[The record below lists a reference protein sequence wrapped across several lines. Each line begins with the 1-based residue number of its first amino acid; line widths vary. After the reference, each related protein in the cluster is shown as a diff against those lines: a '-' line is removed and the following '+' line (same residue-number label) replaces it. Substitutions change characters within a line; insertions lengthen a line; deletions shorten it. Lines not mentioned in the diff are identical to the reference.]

1 MAAAPVSLD
10 QGPPLPPNLQPAP
23 QASAASLAGGQ
34 AQSSGSAALVQQVVE
49 RLMFVQKTLE
59 DIGKM
64 LPAAAPVAAQVIDM
78 MQKGMGQLLA
88 QGASPPPAPGAQGG
102 GMMMPTGGQPTPGA

>member
-34 AQSSGSAALVQQVVE
+34 AQSSGSAALMQQVAE
-49 RLMFVQKTLE
+49 RLMFVESTLN

-64 LPAAAPVAAQVIDM
+64 LPAAAPVAAQIIDM
-78 MQKGMGQLLA
+78 MQKGMGSVLA

-102 GMMMPTGGQPTPGA
+102 GMMMSPAGQTPGA